1 MTRLALAT
9 TLLLTTTAC
18 IPEIYVDTP
27 IAFPSSCPMGD
38 TVCERNLNA
47 QTLAYIGHK
56 DAALKLMCQDYK
68 VEKVMVEEC
77 GKYST
82 LY

>member
-77 GKYST
+77 GKYSP

>member
-1 MTRLALAT
+1 MVRFVLA

-27 IAFPSSCPMGD
+27 IAFPSSVVLMGD

-56 DAALKLMCQDYK
+56 DAATKLMCQDYK

-77 GKYST
+77 GNYSP

>member
-1 MTRLALAT
+1 
-9 TLLLTTTAC
+9 
-18 IPEIYVDTP
+18 
-27 IAFPSSCPMGD
+27 MGD

-56 DAALKLMCQDYK
+56 DAATKLMCQDAK

-77 GKYST
+77 GNYSP

>member
-27 IAFPSSCPMGD
+27 IAFPSSCPHGD

-68 VEKVMVEEC
+68 EEKVMVEEC
-77 GKYST
+77 GNYSP